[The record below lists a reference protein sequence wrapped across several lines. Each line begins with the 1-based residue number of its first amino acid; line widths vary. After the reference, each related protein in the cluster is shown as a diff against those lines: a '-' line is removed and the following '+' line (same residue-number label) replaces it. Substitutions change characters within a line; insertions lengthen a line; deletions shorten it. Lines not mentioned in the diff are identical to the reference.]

1 MAVTEQPVAQLG
13 KRRRRLPGWS
23 WRETQGFLFVL
34 PWLFGFVVF
43 LAGPFLFSFFVS
55 LTEWRF
61 VGDAKWLGLG
71 HYARLLSAEDQ
82 RFVQAVYNTTYYVV
96 FHVPGVLII
105 SFVIAGLLN
114 RKVRGIAIYRT
125 CFYLPSITTGVATA
139 VLWYWV
145 LQPNGLLND
154 FLNILLVPLGFKGPN
169 WLGSTTWAMP
179 GLIIMSF
186 WTVGT
191 TMIIFLAGFQG
202 IPHHL
207 YEAAEIDGAGWWGK
221 VRNVTVPLMT
231 PQIFLTSVIGVIGS
245 FQVFTAALIITEG
258 GPADATLF
266 ILLHLYQIGFTAFN
280 MGYASAIAWVLFLII
295 LFFTIV
301 QFITARRWVYYEG
314 VRA

>member
-1 MAVTEQPVAQLG
+1 MAAADQPLARSP
-13 KRRRRLPGWS
+13 RRRRIRSWT
-23 WRETQGFLFVL
+23 WRETQGFLFIL

-43 LAGPFLFSFFVS
+43 IAGPFFFSFFVS
-55 LTEWRF
+55 LTDWRL
-61 VGDAKWLGLG
+61 VGDAKWLGLEN
-71 HYARLLSAEDQ
+71 YARLLSADDQ

-105 SFVIAGLLN
+105 SFAIAGLLN
-114 RKVRGIAIYRT
+114 RKVKGIAIYRT
-125 CFYLPSITTGVATA
+125 AFYLPSITTGVATA
-139 VLWYWV
+139 VLWFWV
-145 LQPNGLLND
+145 LQPNGLLNNFINI
-154 FLNILLVPLGFKGPN
+154 FLGPFGAKGPN

-202 IPHHL
+202 IPQHL

-221 VRNVTVPLMT
+221 VRNVTLPMMT
-231 PQIFLTSVIGVIGS
+231 PQIFLTSVLGVIGS

-266 ILLHLYQIGFTAFN
+266 VLLHLYQIGFRAFN

-295 LFFTIV
+295 LFFTVV
-301 QFITARRWVYYEG
+301 QFISASRWVYYEG
-314 VRA
+314 QRD

>member
-1 MAVTEQPVAQLG
+1 MALADQPDVPRS
-13 KRRRRLPGWS
+13 KRRVLIPGWT
-23 WRETQGFLFVL
+23 WRETQGFLFIL

-43 LAGPFLFSFFVS
+43 IAGPFFFSFFVS
-55 LTEWRF
+55 LTEWSF
-61 VGDAKWLGLG
+61 IGDIKWLGLD
-71 HYARLLSAEDQ
+71 HYVRLLSADDP
-82 RFVQAVYNTTYYVV
+82 RFVQAVYNTTYYVA
-96 FHVPGVLII
+96 FHVPDVLLI
-105 SFVIAGLLN
+105 SFIIAGLLN
-114 RKVRGIAIYRT
+114 QKVRGIAIYRT

-139 VLWYWV
+139 VLWFWV
-145 LQPNGLLND
+145 LQPNGLLNN
-154 FLNILLVPLGFKGPN
+154 FLDIFLEPLGVSGPN
-169 WLGSTTWAMP
+169 WLGSTSWAMP

-202 IPHHL
+202 IPQHL

-221 VRNVTVPLMT
+221 VRNVTIPMMT

-245 FQVFTAALIITEG
+245 FQVFTAALIITDG

-266 ILLHLYQIGFTAFN
+266 ILLLLYQMGFRAFN

-301 QFITARRWVYYEG
+301 QFLSARRWVYYEG